1 MSDPDSQHEPAPPP
15 QPPRP
20 VSSAK
25 LHTGQSQLEADE
37 QYARQLAEQY
47 NGTAAY
53 GGPPRSISKDQRA
66 PRGSRNRDTGLK
78 PSELYDDDREHSF
91 IDDDLPV
98 IRDNIRKGFIETQSK
113 VNSFINNL
121 KKRID
126 GDDEE
131 GSLRPPA
138 RTATGYSSGQ
148 TQQQYGGR
156 RSGDV
161 GRRSGDRDRYDADPQ
176 VIGDDFDTLHM
187 HDETTPPRRSTRPLA
202 NPDLFK
208 PTPASPPR
216 GRGVSFQDGPPE
228 EIDEL
233 YRVSP
238 DPTKRPTSSASRS
251 KWQPLAAVEPHP
263 VADHDP
269 FSLGD
274 SDEEDTKKKD
284 LKADESERLENAAAK
299 VIGDD
304 IGAGNKDLQPQET
317 LGNAG
322 IQDKEAVGK
331 LTKS

>member
-1 MSDPDSQHEPAPPP
+1 MQ
-15 QPPRP
+15 R
-20 VSSAK
+20 
-25 LHTGQSQLEADE
+25 LF
-37 QYARQLAEQY
+37 RQDHCVTR
-47 NGTAAY
+47 TAA
-53 GGPPRSISKDQRA
+53 
-66 PRGSRNRDTGLK
+66 
-78 PSELYDDDREHSF
+78 
-91 IDDDLPV
+91 
-98 IRDNIRKGFIETQSK
+98 
-113 VNSFINNL
+113 
-121 KKRID
+121 
-126 GDDEE
+126 
-131 GSLRPPA
+131 
-138 RTATGYSSGQ
+138 
-148 TQQQYGGR
+148 
-156 RSGDV
+156 
-161 GRRSGDRDRYDADPQ
+161 
-176 VIGDDFDTLHM
+176 
-187 HDETTPPRRSTRPLA
+187 PPRRSTRPLA

-322 IQDKEAVGK
+322 IQDKEAVEK